1 MKSIQRPAFLVL
13 LLLTAA
19 GVGYLAGDARSE
31 DDKAKGKRGKGS
43 APFVQIAS
51 GKAKLKEGGKAIKVT
66 LGKDI
71 AGTGKIS
78 ITDWF
83 GAKAVS
89 GQVNIENKADRKIH
103 TAVSL
108 ILFDKDGKPLGCAS
122 QNMDADPKEATIWG
136 GFVIK
141 LPNDQLAKVRS
152 YTYIWYEDDRPIGQR

>member
-31 DDKAKGKRGKGS
+31 DDKTKAKGG
-43 APFVQIAS
+43 APFVQVAS
-51 GKAKLKEGGKAIKVT
+51 GKAKLKEGAKAITVT

-89 GQVNIENKADRKIH
+89 GQVNVENKTDRKLH

-108 ILFDKDGKPLGCAS
+108 ILFDKDGNALGCAS
-122 QNMDADPKEATIWG
+122 QGMDADPKEKTTWG

-141 LPNDQLAKVRS
+141 MPNAQLAKVRS
-152 YTYIWYEDDRPIGQR
+152 YSYIWYEDDRPIGQR